1 MFLMLDTIA
10 HYLAL
15 GIAVFLLVLGIVFVM
30 APEKGLAMTR
40 HRAETL
46 PTIMAGRYFF
56 MALIAL
62 GVAFRGTGPEVAF
75 VAAGLAAVALF
86 DALTYYRAGTSILPH
101 IGAGLGALIVMFV
114 AYTGGEL

>member
-40 HRAETL
+40 HRAENL
-46 PTIMAGRYFF
+46 PIIMAGRYFF
-56 MALIAL
+56 MALMAL
-62 GVAFRGTGPEVAF
+62 GVAFRGSVSDVTY
-75 VAAGLAAVALF
+75 VAAGLAGVAVF

-101 IGAGLGALIVMFV
+101 IVAGLGALLVMFV
-114 AYTGGEL
+114 AYSGGEL

>member
-1 MFLMLDTIA
+1 MLDTIA
-10 HYLAL
+10 HYLAF

-40 HRAETL
+40 HRAENL

-56 MALIAL
+56 MALMAL
-62 GVAFRGTGPEVAF
+62 GVAFRGSVSDVTY
-75 VAAGLAAVALF
+75 VAAGLAGVAIF

-101 IGAGLGALIVMFV
+101 IVAGLGALLVIFV
-114 AYTGGEL
+114 AYSGGEL